1 MNTASSSV
9 FSNIA
14 QKWAA
19 RLLDRAGIKIN
30 GSNPWDIKVYDDAA
44 YWRVL
49 RNGSLGLG
57 ESYMDGLWE
66 VEALDQFFYKLL
78 SARLDEAVKINLGMI
93 PNWILS
99 RFFNPQKKSRAFIIG
114 EKHYDIGNDLYEAML
129 DSTMNYSCGFWKN
142 AKTIEEAQLA
152 KMDLICRKIGLEKG
166 QTLLDIGGGWGGFA
180 NFAAK
185 RYGAKVVMLT
195 VSRQQAELAKIRC
208 HGLDVDV
215 RLQDYRD
222 IGGKFDRIVC
232 IGMLEHVG
240 VKNYRRFMEIAAKRL
255 KNDGLFLL
263 QTIGNNI
270 SAYGTDPWV
279 AKYIFPNSMI
289 PSIKQIGQAIENLF
303 IAEDWH
309 NFGAD
314 YDKTLMAWFK
324 NLNNAWQSLEKKY
337 SQRFWR
343 MWKYYLMSCA
353 GNFRA
358 RRIQLWQIVLSKFG
372 VPGGYQRICE

>member
-1 MNTASSSV
+1 MNNTSSSP
-9 FSNIA
+9 FGDIA
-14 QKWAA
+14 KKWAA

-30 GSNPWDIKVYDDAA
+30 GSNLWDIKVYDDAA

-49 RNGSLGLG
+49 QNGSLGLG

-99 RFFNPQKKSRAFIIG
+99 RLFNPQKKSRAFVIG

-129 DSTMNYSCGFWKN
+129 DPTMNYSCGFWKN
-142 AKTIEEAQLA
+142 AKTLEEAQLA
-152 KMDLICRKIGLEKG
+152 KMDLICRKIGLEKE

-185 RYGAKVVMLT
+185 HYGAKVVMLT

-208 HGLDVDV
+208 HGLNVDV

-222 IGGKFDRIVC
+222 IDGEFDRIVC
-232 IGMLEHVG
+232 IGMFEHVG
-240 VKNYRRFMEIAAKRL
+240 VKNYRQFMEIAAKCL

-263 QTIGNNI
+263 QTIGNNV
-270 SAYGTDPWV
+270 STYNTDPWI

-303 IAEDWH
+303 VAEDWH

-324 NLNNAWQSLEKKY
+324 NLNNAWQGLAKKY
-337 SQRFWR
+337 SERFWR

-358 RRIQLWQIVLSKFG
+358 RRIQLWQIVLSKNG
-372 VPGGYQRICE
+372 IPGGYQRICE

>member
-1 MNTASSSV
+1 
-9 FSNIA
+9 
-14 QKWAA
+14 
-19 RLLDRAGIKIN
+19 
-30 GSNPWDIKVYDDAA
+30 
-44 YWRVL
+44 
-49 RNGSLGLG
+49 
-57 ESYMDGLWE
+57 MDGLWE

-324 NLNNAWQSLEKKY
+324 NLNNAWQSLEKNTA
-337 SQRFWR
+337 SVFGE
-343 MWKYYLMSCA
+343 C
-353 GNFRA
+353 GN
-358 RRIQLWQIVLSKFG
+358 II
-372 VPGGYQRICE
+372 